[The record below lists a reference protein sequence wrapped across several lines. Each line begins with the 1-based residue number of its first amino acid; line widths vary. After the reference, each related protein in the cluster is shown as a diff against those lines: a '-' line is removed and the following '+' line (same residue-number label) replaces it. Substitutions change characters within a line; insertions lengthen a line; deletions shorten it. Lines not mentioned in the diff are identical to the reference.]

1 MKLKLKMPMKILAT
15 IKKCLILVIIQP
27 TPSIMMISD
36 KLVVCK
42 MKEKKSRVVGLKPK
56 MYSYLINDN
65 SEHKKV
71 IRVNGKC
78 CCDKKAY

>member
-1 MKLKLKMPMKILAT
+1 MPMKILAT

-42 MKEKKSRVVGLKPK
+42 MKEKKITCCELVGLKPK

-71 IRVNGKC
+71 IRVNRKC
-78 CCDKKAY
+78 CCGKKAY